1 MTATS
6 LVTALALV
14 LTLALDSWWLRKMI
28 TENVAGLLESQ
39 MSNRRVMPVVVIL
52 LISVMCAEDRLQSE
66 LRFAAHSKDEK
77 TAGVWV
83 DGQYVGFVK
92 ELAGDKKLM
101 LLPGKHEIVIRQAWY
116 NEFVKEV
123 ILEPGR
129 TYEVNVELVKSGR
142 LPTKDATGELKIAAT
157 PSRAAVFVDGQYAG
171 HIDEFDG
178 VGKAMLLTPGQ
189 HRLHIALPGYLPF
202 DTMVDLRP
210 QQKLKIQTDL
220 VKGSITEAG
229 SQVNKQ

>member
-1 MTATS
+1 
-6 LVTALALV
+6 
-14 LTLALDSWWLRKMI
+14 
-28 TENVAGLLESQ
+28 
-39 MSNRRVMPVVVIL
+39 MSIRRVMLIL
-52 LISVMCAEDRLQSE
+52 LILLVGMVCAEDRVQSE
-66 LRFAAHSKDEK
+66 LRFAAHTKDEK

-92 ELAGDKKLM
+92 ELAGGKKLM
-101 LLPGKHEIVIRQAWY
+101 LLPGQHEIVIRQAWY
-116 NEFVKEV
+116 NEFVKQV
-123 ILEPGR
+123 VLEPGQ
-129 TYEVNVELVKSGR
+129 TQQIDVGLVKSAR

-157 PSRAAVFVDGQYAG
+157 PSRAVVFVDGQYAG
-171 HIDEFDG
+171 HVDEFDG

-189 HRLHIALPGYLPF
+189 HRLRIALPGYLPF

-229 SQVNKQ
+229 SQVITQ

>member
-1 MTATS
+1 
-6 LVTALALV
+6 
-14 LTLALDSWWLRKMI
+14 
-28 TENVAGLLESQ
+28 
-39 MSNRRVMPVVVIL
+39 MSNRCVMPLIVIL
-52 LISVMCAEDRLQSE
+52 LISVVCAQDRVQSE

-92 ELAGDKKLM
+92 ELAGDKKLR

-116 NEFVKEV
+116 NEFVTEV
-123 ILEPGR
+123 ILEPGH
-129 TYEVNVELVKSGR
+129 THEVNVNLVKSAR

-171 HIDEFDG
+171 HVDEFDG
-178 VGKAMLLTPGQ
+178 MGKAMLLTPGQ

>member
-1 MTATS
+1 
-6 LVTALALV
+6 
-14 LTLALDSWWLRKMI
+14 
-28 TENVAGLLESQ
+28 
-39 MSNRRVMPVVVIL
+39 MSTRRVMPIALIL
-52 LISVMCAEDRLQSE
+52 LIGAVGAEERVQSG
-66 LRFAAHSKDEK
+66 LRFAAHTKDEK

-116 NEFVKEV
+116 NEFVKQV
-123 ILEPGR
+123 ILEPGQI
-129 TYEVNVELVKSGR
+129 EQINVALVKSAR

-171 HIDEFDG
+171 HVDEFNG

-189 HRLHIALPGYLPF
+189 HRLRIALPGYLPF

-210 QQKLKIQTDL
+210 HQKLKIQTDL

-229 SQVNKQ
+229 SQVIKQ

>member
-1 MTATS
+1 MT
-6 LVTALALV
+6 
-14 LTLALDSWWLRKMI
+14 
-28 TENVAGLLESQ
+28 Q
-39 MSNRRVMPVVVIL
+39 MSNRSVVLVVVIL
-52 LISVMCAEDRLQSE
+52 LIGVVCAQDRVQSE

-116 NEFVKEV
+116 NEFVQEI

-129 TYEVNVELVKSGR
+129 TYEVNVELVKSAR

-171 HIDEFDG
+171 HVDEFDG
-178 VGKAMLLTPGQ
+178 MGKAMLLTPGQ

>member
-1 MTATS
+1 
-6 LVTALALV
+6 
-14 LTLALDSWWLRKMI
+14 
-28 TENVAGLLESQ
+28 
-39 MSNRRVMPVVVIL
+39 MSTRRVMPIALIL
-52 LISVMCAEDRLQSE
+52 LIGAVGAEERVQSG
-66 LRFAAHSKDEK
+66 LRFAAHTKDEK

-116 NEFVKEV
+116 NEFVKQV
-123 ILEPGR
+123 VLEPGQI
-129 TYEVNVELVKSGR
+129 EQINVALVKSAQ

-171 HIDEFDG
+171 HVDEFNG

-189 HRLHIALPGYLPF
+189 HRLRIALPGYLPF

-210 QQKLKIQTDL
+210 HQKLKIQTDL

-229 SQVNKQ
+229 SQVIKQ

>member
-1 MTATS
+1 MT
-6 LVTALALV
+6 V
-14 LTLALDSWWLRKMI
+14 LETK
-28 TENVAGLLESQ
+28 
-39 MSNRRVMPVVVIL
+39 MSNRRMMPIALIL
-52 LISVMCAEDRLQSE
+52 LIGVVGAEVVQSE
-66 LRFAAHSKDEK
+66 LRFAAHTNDEK

-116 NEFVKEV
+116 NEFVEQV
-123 ILEPGR
+123 ILEPGQI
-129 TYEVNVELVKSGR
+129 EQINVALVKSAR

-171 HIDEFDG
+171 HVDEFNG

-189 HRLHIALPGYLPF
+189 HRLRIALPGYLPF

-229 SQVNKQ
+229 SQVIKQ

>member
-1 MTATS
+1 
-6 LVTALALV
+6 
-14 LTLALDSWWLRKMI
+14 
-28 TENVAGLLESQ
+28 
-39 MSNRRVMPVVVIL
+39 MSNRRVMPIALIL
-52 LISVMCAEDRLQSE
+52 LIGVVVGAEDRVQSE
-66 LRFAAHSKDEK
+66 LQFAAHTNDEK

-92 ELAGDKKLM
+92 ELAGDKKLK

-116 NEFVKEV
+116 NEFVKQV
-123 ILEPGR
+123 ILEPGQV
-129 TYEVNVELVKSGR
+129 EQINVALVKSAR

-171 HIDEFDG
+171 HVDEFNG

-189 HRLHIALPGYLPF
+189 HRLRIALPGYLPF

-229 SQVNKQ
+229 SQVIKQ

>member
-1 MTATS
+1 
-6 LVTALALV
+6 
-14 LTLALDSWWLRKMI
+14 
-28 TENVAGLLESQ
+28 
-39 MSNRRVMPVVVIL
+39 MSKRRVLPLVMIL
-52 LISVMCAEDRLQSE
+52 LVGVVCAEDRVQSE
-66 LRFAAHSKDEK
+66 LKFAAHSNDEK

-92 ELAGDKKLM
+92 ELEGDKKLK

-116 NEFVKEV
+116 NEFVKQV
-123 ILEPGR
+123 VLEPGQ
-129 TYEVNVELVKSGR
+129 TYDINVVLVKSAQ
-142 LPTKDATGELKIAAT
+142 LPTKDATGELKISAT

-171 HIDEFDG
+171 HVDEFDG

-189 HRLHIALPGYLPF
+189 HRLRIALPGYLPF

-229 SQVNKQ
+229 SQVSKP

>member
-1 MTATS
+1 
-6 LVTALALV
+6 
-14 LTLALDSWWLRKMI
+14 
-28 TENVAGLLESQ
+28 
-39 MSNRRVMPVVVIL
+39 MSNRRVIPVVMIL
-52 LISVMCAEDRLQSE
+52 LVGTLCAQDRVQSE
-66 LRFAAHSKDEK
+66 LRFGAHSKDEK

-92 ELAGDKKLM
+92 ELAGDKKLK

-116 NEFVKEV
+116 NEFVQEL
-123 ILEPGR
+123 ILEPGQ
-129 TYEVNVELVKSGR
+129 TQEVNVKLVKSAR
-142 LPTKDATGELKIAAT
+142 LPTKDATAELKIAAN

-171 HIDEFDG
+171 HVDEFDG

-202 DTMVDLRP
+202 DTMVDVHP

-220 VKGSITEAG
+220 IKGSITEAG
-229 SQVNKQ
+229 SQVSKQ

>member
-1 MTATS
+1 M
-6 LVTALALV
+6 LF
-14 LTLALDSWWLRKMI
+14 R
-28 TENVAGLLESQ
+28 LLESR
-39 MSNRRVMPVVVIL
+39 MSNRKVMPVVVIL
-52 LISVMCAEDRLQSE
+52 LISMVCAEDRVQSE

-92 ELAGDKKLM
+92 ELVGDKKLM

-123 ILEPGR
+123 ILEPGK
-129 TYEVNVELVKSGR
+129 THEVKVELMKSAR

-171 HIDEFDG
+171 HVDEFDG

-189 HRLHIALPGYLPF
+189 HRLRIALPGYLPF

-220 VKGSITEAG
+220 VKGSITKAG
-229 SQVNKQ
+229 SQVSKQ

>member
-1 MTATS
+1 
-6 LVTALALV
+6 
-14 LTLALDSWWLRKMI
+14 
-28 TENVAGLLESQ
+28 
-39 MSNRRVMPVVVIL
+39 MSNRRVLPLMLIL
-52 LISVMCAEDRLQSE
+52 LIGVVCAEDRVQSE
-66 LRFAAHSKDEK
+66 LRFAAHSNDEK

-92 ELAGDKKLM
+92 ELEGEKKLK

-116 NEFVKEV
+116 NEFVKQI

-129 TYEVNVELVKSGR
+129 TYDVNVELVKSAQ

-171 HIDEFDG
+171 HVDEFDG

-189 HRLHIALPGYLPF
+189 HRLRIALPGYLPF

-229 SQVNKQ
+229 SQVNKP

>member
-1 MTATS
+1 
-6 LVTALALV
+6 
-14 LTLALDSWWLRKMI
+14 
-28 TENVAGLLESQ
+28 
-39 MSNRRVMPVVVIL
+39 MSTRRVLPVTMIL
-52 LISVMCAEDRLQSE
+52 LISVVCAQDRVQSE
-66 LRFAAHSKDEK
+66 LQFAAHSKDEK

-92 ELAGDKKLM
+92 ELAGDKKLK

-116 NEFVKEV
+116 DEFVTEV
-123 ILEPGR
+123 ILEPGQ
-129 TYEVNVELVKSGR
+129 TYEVNVKLVKSAG

-157 PSRAAVFVDGQYAG
+157 PSRAVVFVDGQYAG

-210 QQKLKIQTDL
+210 HQKLKIQTDL

-229 SQVNKQ
+229 SQVSKQ